1 MKHFWATLFL
11 CSSLPLVAAAQGAS
25 QRAPWLD
32 NTHQVTAPLA
42 LQPQSRGAL
51 RDFGVSAVPSAAP
64 QWVNDIRDQQ
74 KKIAAPDAENGALPD
89 FDMQVFISTG
99 MPEGVLRS
107 LFRQSLDEGGKRVR
121 FVVRGFEPQRVGEL
135 LKKLRMLLPD
145 PYKDDVLVEVDP
157 NAFRAYGVTEVPVYL
172 VKEKDKW
179 FSVRGAVSL
188 DGARNMVKKGGSYK
202 GGELYA
208 IAEPDILSII
218 EDRAKKYD
226 WESAYARARARAA
239 QNLKPNFDLPTVV
252 QDATDYFIPTFTVPE
267 DITSP
272 GPNGKGTVLLA
283 KEGQVFRLLDHTRLQ
298 TAVIVV
304 DASDERQVRLVQSW
318 LRRPEYRNADVFIVG
333 SSVQAKK
340 EGNVV
345 MEELATKFNRPVF
358 PLMKRLGE
366 RLGLQAVPAIVEQEG
381 DRLRIRYFNPQG
393 KG

>member
-11 CSSLPLVAAAQGAS
+11 CSSLPLMAAAQGAG

-32 NTHQVTAPLA
+32 NNHQVTAPVE
-42 LQPQSRGAL
+42 LQPQSQGAL
-51 RDFGVSAVPSAAP
+51 RDYGVSATPAVAP
-64 QWVNDIRDQQ
+64 QWVNDIRDQH
-74 KKIAAPDAENGALPD
+74 KKITAPDTENGSLPE

-188 DGARNMVKKGGSYK
+188 DGARSMVKKGGDYK

-208 IAEPDILSII
+208 VTEPDILSVI

-226 WESAYARARARAA
+226 WEGAYARARARAA

-252 QDATDYFIPTFTVPE
+252 QDAMDYFVPTFTVPE
-267 DITSP
+267 DITGP
-272 GPNGKGTVLLA
+272 GPNGKGTVLIA
-283 KEGQVFRLLDHTRLQ
+283 KAGQVIRLLDHTKLQ
-298 TAVIVV
+298 TAVIAL
-304 DASDERQVRLVQSW
+304 DATDERQVRLVQSW
-318 LRRPEYRNADVFIVG
+318 LRRPEYLNADVFIVG

-340 EGNVV
+340 QGKVV

-366 RLGLQAVPAIVEQEG
+366 RFGLQAVPAIVEQEG